1 MARTIAVT
9 GARGFIGAATVRK
22 LARLPD
28 TKVVALARSR
38 PADATDPNIQWIESS
53 LEALQPSHW
62 HALETTSLDAIVHL
76 AAFTPKSAAERD
88 SAPEIISA
96 NVVGLQALIESLRQH
111 RPRRIVFASTLDVYS
126 RSAFDH
132 PVDERSPI
140 GPAGLYGLSKLFG
153 EGLAASWARSA
164 GSEHVTLR
172 IGHVYGPGEDRYA
185 KLVPETI
192 RRLLAGKPARIA
204 GEGTDR
210 RDLLYVDDA
219 DEALARS
226 CTAALNGV
234 RTINVARGESYS
246 ILDIVNTIADLLGQ
260 RGLVEQLPG
269 STDAYS
275 TVFDTTL
282 MTQVLGA
289 WTFLP
294 LAEGLKQEIAQLREG
309 AG

>member
-9 GARGFIGAATVRK
+9 GARGFIGAATVRT

-28 TKVVALARSR
+28 TRVVAVARSR
-38 PADATDPNIQWIESS
+38 PRDATESNIQWIESS
-53 LEALQPSHW
+53 LEALRPSHW
-62 HALETTSLDAIVHL
+62 QSLETTVLDAVIHL

-88 SAPEIISA
+88 NAPEIISA
-96 NVVGLQALIESLRQH
+96 NVVGLQSLIESLRH
-111 RPRRIVFASTLDVYS
+111 IPRRIVFASTLDVYS

-140 GPAGLYGLSKLFG
+140 GPVGLYGLSKLLG
-153 EGLAASWARSA
+153 EGLTESWARSA

-172 IGHVYGPGEDRYA
+172 LGHVYGPGEDRYA

-192 RRLLAGKPARIA
+192 RRMLAGKPARIA
-204 GEGTDR
+204 GEGADK
-210 RDLLYVDDA
+210 RDLLYIDDA
-219 DEALARS
+219 AEALARS

-246 ILDIVNTIADLLGQ
+246 IRDIVNTIAELLGR
-260 RGLVEQLPG
+260 RGLVEQLPR

-282 MTQVLGA
+282 MTRVLGA
-289 WTFLP
+289 WTFVP
-294 LAEGLKQEIAQLREG
+294 LTEGLQQEIAQLREV
-309 AG
+309 AS